1 MGVLG
6 KLLSLEGRNFHW
18 FHFNKGLQFWFP
30 ALDTVRYLST
40 VAVSGLFRSVF

>member
-1 MGVLG
+1 MDVLG
-6 KLLSLEGRNFHW
+6 KLLSLEGRTFYW

-40 VAVSGLFRSVF
+40 VAVSGLFRSVP

>member
-1 MGVLG
+1 MDVLG
-6 KLLSLEGRNFHW
+6 KLLSLEGRTFYW